1 MRIGLKDVG
10 VMTTV
15 KRLGARMKWLLS
27 LVSEVYIYLRLYN
40 LDGTPR
46 VHVRRNGSRY
56 IYPEAL
62 FKSHEFQQAMGL
74 KDTRDNPGE
83 KAKAG

>member
-1 MRIGLKDVG
+1 MGTGLKG
-10 VMTTV
+10 VTV
-15 KRLGARMKWLLS
+15 MAAAKWLGAQVSWLVMS
-27 LVSEVYIYLRLYN
+27 VSKVCVYLWMFN

-62 FKSHEFQQAMGL
+62 FRSDEFQQAMGL
-74 KDTRDNPGE
+74 KDTKDNPVE